1 MEVTVD
7 QRIEVL
13 AKNLVTYSCRVG
25 KGEKVLIES
34 IGEDPKLLVKA
45 LVKEVYAA
53 GGYPFVT
60 IKDQSVTRELLKG
73 IDKTQAEL
81 MAKYELERM
90 KDMDAYIAIRG
101 SENSS
106 ELSDIDSDKMKIY
119 TDYFMK
125 PVHLSERVNNT
136 KWVVLR
142 YPNNSM
148 AQLANTSLET
158 FEDFYYNVCNLD
170 YSKMSKAMDSLTK
183 LLDRTDKVRIVG
195 SGTDLTF
202 SIKNI
207 PSVKCCGLR
216 NIPDGE
222 VYSAPVRDSIN
233 GAISY
238 NTPSVYQGTTFE
250 NICFKFE
257 NGKIVEAT
265 SNNTEKLNEIL
276 DTDDGA
282 RYIGEFAIGVN
293 PYILKPMKDTLFDEK
308 IAGSIHFTPGQAYK
322 LADNGN
328 KSAIHWDLV
337 LIQRPDFGGGEIWF
351 DDVLIRKDGIFVI
364 DELEVLNPEN
374 LK

>member
-1 MEVTVD
+1 MD
-7 QRIEVL
+7 QRIEKL
-13 AKNLVTYSCRVG
+13 AKNLVTYSCRVE
-25 KGEKVLIES
+25 KGEKVLIET
-34 IGEDPKLLVKA
+34 IGEDPKNLVKA
-45 LVKEVYAA
+45 LVKEVYAV
-53 GGYPFVT
+53 GGHPFVT
-60 IKDQSVTRELLKG
+60 IKDQSITREILKG
-73 IDKTQAEL
+73 MDQTQAEL

-101 SENSS
+101 SENAS
-106 ELSDIDSDKMKIY
+106 ELSDIDSTRMKVY
-119 TDYFMK
+119 TDYFVK

-148 AQLANTSLET
+148 AQLANTSLES
-158 FEDFYYNVCNLD
+158 FEDFYFNVCNLD
-170 YSKMSKAMDSLTK
+170 YSKMSKAMDSLVE
-183 LLDRTDKVRIVG
+183 LLNKTDKVRIVG
-195 SGTDLTF
+195 PGTDLTF
-202 SIKNI
+202 SIKDI

-222 VYSAPVRDSIN
+222 VYSAPVRNSIN
-233 GAISY
+233 GVISY

-257 NGKIVEAT
+257 NGKIIEAT
-265 SNNTEKLNEIL
+265 SNNTERLNEIL
-276 DTDDGA
+276 NTDDGA

-351 DDVLIRKDGIFVI
+351 DDILIRKDGIFVI
-364 DELEVLNPEN
+364 EELEVLNPEN

>member
-1 MEVTVD
+1 MD

-13 AKNLVTYSCRVG
+13 AKNLVTYSCRIG

-119 TDYFMK
+119 TDHFMK

-195 SGTDLTF
+195 PGTDLTF

-233 GAISY
+233 GTISY

-308 IAGSIHFTPGQAYK
+308 IVGSIHFTPGQAYK

>member
-1 MEVTVD
+1 MD
-7 QRIEVL
+7 QRIEIL
-13 AKNLVTYSCRVG
+13 AKNLVTYSCRVE
-25 KGEKVLIES
+25 KGERVLIES
-34 IGEDPKLLVKA
+34 LGEESKLLVKA
-45 LVKEVYAA
+45 IVKEVYKA
-53 GGYPFVT
+53 GGYPIVT
-60 IKDQSVTRELLKG
+60 LKDQSVTRELLKG
-73 IDKTQAEL
+73 MTLEQAEL
-81 MAKYELERM
+81 MAKFELERM
-90 KDMDAYIAIRG
+90 KEMDAYIAIRG
-101 SENSS
+101 TENAS
-106 ELSDIDSDKMKIY
+106 ELSDIESSKMKIY
-119 TDYFMK
+119 SDYFMK

-158 FEDFYYNVCNLD
+158 FEDFYFNVCNLD
-170 YSKMSKAMDSLTK
+170 YSKMSRAMDSLTA
-183 LLDRTDKVRIVG
+183 LLDRTDKVRIIAQ
-195 SGTDLTF
+195 GTDISF
-202 SIKNI
+202 SIKDI

-222 VYSAPVRDSIN
+222 VYTAPVKDSIN
-233 GAISY
+233 GTISY

-250 NICFKFE
+250 TIKFKFE

-265 SNNTEKLNEIL
+265 ANDTDRLNEIL
-276 DTDDGA
+276 DTDEGA
-282 RYIGEFAIGVN
+282 RYVGEFAIGVN

-328 KSAIHWDLV
+328 HSAIHWDLV

-364 DELEVLNPEN
+364 EELEVLNPEN

>member
-45 LVKEVYAA
+45 LVKEVYAV

-119 TDYFMK
+119 TDYFMR

-170 YSKMSKAMDSLTK
+170 YSKMNKAMDSLTK
-183 LLDRTDKVRIVG
+183 FLDKTDKVRIVG
-195 SGTDLTF
+195 PGTDLTF

-233 GAISY
+233 GTISY

-257 NGKIVEAT
+257 NGKIVAAT